1 MSGRP
6 VDTVVFDLGGVL
18 IDWDPRH
25 LYRQL
30 FADPDEMEDF
40 LARIC
45 TMAWHSAHDL
55 GDDSAQSC
63 RRLAAQYPGHEE
75 MIMAW
80 AERGEEMVAGQIDA
94 TVAVLGELTAAGI
107 RCYAL
112 SNMEPDTFLVRR
124 ARFPFMEW
132 FDGHV
137 ISGIEGVAKPDRRI
151 FEILLRRHELR
162 PESTVFI
169 DDSAGNVAAAQE
181 LGILAVQYTSP
192 RRLRQD
198 LHILGLTGMSPP

>member
-1 MSGRP
+1 MPGHEI
-6 VDTVVFDLGGVL
+6 DAVVFDLGGVL
-18 IDWDPRH
+18 IDWDPRY
-25 LYRQL
+25 LYMQL
-30 FADPDEMEDF
+30 FADRGEMENF

-45 TMAWHSAHDL
+45 TIDWHRAHDL
-55 GDDSAQSC
+55 GEDITESC
-63 RRLAAQYPGHEE
+63 ERLARLHPGHRD

-80 AERGEEMVAGQIDA
+80 DERGDEMAVGQLDEN
-94 TVAVLGELTAAGI
+94 VEVLRELTAAGTS
-107 RCYAL
+107 CYAL
-112 SNMEPDTFLVRR
+112 SNMEPRMFTIRR

>member
-1 MSGRP
+1 MPGP
-6 VDTVVFDLGGVL
+6 QIDAVVFDLGGVL
-18 IDWDPRH
+18 IDWDPRY

-30 FADPDEMEDF
+30 FADRSEMEDF

-45 TMAWHSAHDL
+45 TPDWHRAHDL
-55 GDDSAQSC
+55 GEDIAVSC
-63 RRLAAQYPGHEE
+63 ERLARLHPGRRD

-80 AERGEEMVAGQIDA
+80 AERGDEMAVGQIDE
-94 TVAVLGELTAAGI
+94 TVEVLRELTAAGT

-112 SNMEPDTFLVRR
+112 SNMEPQMFTIRR
-124 ARFPFMEW
+124 GRFPFMTW

-151 FEILLRRHELR
+151 FEILLRRHGLR
-162 PESTVFI
+162 PQSTVFV
-169 DDSAGNVAAAQE
+169 DDSAPNVEAAQE
-181 LGILAVQYTSP
+181 LGITAIRYTTA

-198 LHILGLTGMSPP
+198 LHILGLTGMSAT